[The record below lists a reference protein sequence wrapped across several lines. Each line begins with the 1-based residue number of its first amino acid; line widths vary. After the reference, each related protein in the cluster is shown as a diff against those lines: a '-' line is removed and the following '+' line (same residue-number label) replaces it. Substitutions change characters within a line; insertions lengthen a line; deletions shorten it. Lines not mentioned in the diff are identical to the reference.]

1 LSIHTTINAAGQGSL
16 LVIDS
21 TVRGNMIN
29 TSAKLLQIG
38 ALFLLLVASS
48 LFHPNHAD
56 AKRIVRAA
64 IYNFKPL
71 VYSDPDGSPQGFFV
85 KMLNRVAD
93 REQWEV
99 QYVPGTWQEGM
110 DRLKKNEVDL
120 VLCIGY
126 TQERAAFLDFP
137 REFLVLDWGLVYKSK
152 RSHID
157 NIMDLDGKTVSGLRG
172 SVFSTGFLE
181 LVKQFQIKVN
191 FIEADQ
197 MSDVFKAVDS
207 GKAAAGVTSN
217 IPGILNEAAYLV
229 DRTSI
234 IFTPVKLGFAV
245 NGGKNSDLI
254 AALDRNIA
262 AMKADQGSAYY
273 RELGHL
279 FGKKDAVIP
288 KEVYWALSG
297 ISAVLLWSIS
307 FIIVLRRKVRLKTAE
322 LSEQAGLMRAIINGT
337 TDAVFIKDTKGCYVV
352 VNDEV
357 VRLFGRERAEI
368 IGKDDTIFF
377 PPQEARFLM
386 SKDQAIMGGKEVV
399 TGEEHITT
407 LEGART
413 YLSAKGPVYNKQGA
427 LAGMFG
433 ISRDITGF
441 RRAETESFRYSQLL
455 KRTGEI
461 ALVGGW
467 EFDLETGKLFWSEL
481 MYRIHEVDADFIVT
495 PESAYDFYPPET
507 RPVVQAAVNA
517 LVKSGTAFDLELAVV
532 SAKGNALWVRGQGE
546 AEYLDGRI
554 TKIFGSFQNITERK
568 RMEEQLRQ
576 SNEQLHFVLEG
587 SQLGFWDWNMEAG
600 EVARNERWAEMLGYT
615 LKEVELTINQWTT
628 LMHPDDKER
637 AWKSVNDH
645 LEGRAA
651 LHEVE
656 YRMLA
661 KDGGYK
667 WIYDRAC
674 IVKRDA
680 EGRPARMSGTHTD
693 ITERKRVEEEKQS
706 LDQQMQHAQRLES
719 LGVLSG
725 GIAHDFNNILAI
737 IIGHCALAK
746 LNPRSA
752 ENSLGEIER
761 AAERAAELCRQM
773 LAYAGKSQF
782 IWAKVNFGE
791 LVEDIVKMLKT
802 TISQKVEIRSFLAP
816 ETSIIDGDAS
826 QLRQIA
832 MNLIINASEAIGKE
846 HGEIRV
852 SVAHAELAEGGSSRD
867 YLGKTIA
874 PGSYVSLTVSDNG
887 CGMDSETLMRIF
899 EPFYT
904 TKFTGRGLGM
914 SAVLGIIT
922 SHKGALQLFSEP
934 GRGTTFTVYLP
945 LLKGGSGEGDATLPA
960 VSTAPWQSSGTVLLV
975 EDECQIR
982 IVVKSLLESFGLTV
996 LEAGNGKEA
1005 LELYESHA
1013 GEITLV
1019 VTDMGMP
1026 VMDGHDLCL
1035 ALQKHDPKLPIIISS
1050 GFGDADVAS
1059 RVALQ
1064 EIAGVISKP
1073 YSIDQLQEIL
1083 MKVVPAAAK

>member
-1 LSIHTTINAAGQGSL
+1 MAKTSDTFLRIAG
-16 LVIDS
+16 
-21 TVRGNMIN
+21 
-29 TSAKLLQIG
+29 
-38 ALFLLLVASS
+38 LLLLLMASS

-71 VYSDPDGSPQGFFV
+71 VYSDPDGTPRGFFV

-93 REQWEV
+93 QEQWEV

-110 DRLKKNEVDL
+110 DRLKKNQVDL

-126 TQERAAFLDFP
+126 TQERAKFLDFP
-137 REFLVLDWGLVYKSK
+137 RECLMLDWGLVYKSK

-157 NIMDLDGKTVSGLRG
+157 NIMDLDGKTVSGLKG

-197 MSDVFKAVDS
+197 VSDVFKAVDS

-229 DRTSI
+229 DRTPI

-245 NGGKNSDLI
+245 NGGQNGDLI

-307 FIIVLRRKVRLKTAE
+307 FIIVLRRKVRGKTAE

-337 TDAVFIKDTKGCYVV
+337 TDAVFIKDTRGRYVV

-368 IGKDDTIFF
+368 IGKDDTVFF

-386 SKDQAIMGGKEVV
+386 SNDHAVMGGKEVV
-399 TGEEHITT
+399 TAEEHITT
-407 LEGART
+407 LDEART

-427 LAGMFG
+427 LSGMFG

-455 KRTGEI
+455 KRTGEL

-467 EFDLETGKLFWSEL
+467 ELDLETGKLFWSEL
-481 MYRIHEVDADFIVT
+481 MYRIHEVEPDFTVT
-495 PESAYDFYPPET
+495 PEDAFGFYTPET

-517 LVKSGTAFDLELAVV
+517 LIESGTAFDLELAVV
-532 SAKGNALWVRGQGE
+532 TAKGNALWVRGQGE
-546 AEYLDGRI
+546 AECLGGKI

-576 SNEQLHFVLEG
+576 SNEQLRFVLEG
-587 SQLGFWDWNMEAG
+587 SQLGFWDWNMEIG
-600 EVARNERWAEMLGYT
+600 EVERNERWAQMLGYT
-615 LKEVELTINQWTT
+615 LKEVELTVKQWTT
-628 LMHPDDKER
+628 LMHPDDHESV
-637 AWKSVNDH
+637 WKSINDH

-661 KDGGYK
+661 KDGSYK

-680 EGRPARMSGTHTD
+680 EGRPLRMSGTHTD
-693 ITERKRVEEEKQS
+693 ITERRRVEEEKQS

-746 LNPRSA
+746 LNSHSA
-752 ENSLGEIER
+752 ASSLGEIER

-782 IWAKVNFGE
+782 IWAKVDFGE

-802 TISQKVEIRSFLAP
+802 TISQKVEIRSDLSP
-816 ETSIIDGDAS
+816 EISIIDGDAS
-826 QLRQIA
+826 QLRQVA

-846 HGEIRV
+846 QGEIRV
-852 SVAHAELAEGGSSRD
+852 SVTHAELAEGGVSRD
-867 YLGKTIA
+867 YLGKIIA
-874 PGSYVSLTVSDNG
+874 PGSYVALTVSDNG

-922 SHKGALQLFSEP
+922 SHQGALQLYSES
-934 GRGTTFTVYLP
+934 GSGTTFIVYLP
-945 LLKGGSGEGDATLPA
+945 LLKAGCGDGNATQQA
-960 VSTAPWQSSGTVLLV
+960 VSAAPWQSSGTVLLV

-982 IVVKSLLESFGLTV
+982 LVVKSLLEHFGFAV

-1005 LELYESHA
+1005 LELYERNA
-1013 GEITLV
+1013 GGITLV

-1035 ALQKHDPKLPIIISS
+1035 ALKKHDPKLPIVISS
-1050 GFGDADVAS
+1050 GFGDAEVSS

-1064 EIAGVISKP
+1064 DIAGVISKP
-1073 YSIDQLQEIL
+1073 YNSDQLQQVL
-1083 MKVVPAAAK
+1083 MKVVAAAPK